1 MLFTILGLGANLW
14 FGAGYLCA
22 QSLTGRTMYVTAK
35 TIEIK
40 KSTAFFADT
49 LGTLSYG
56 DPVSVLQENGKWVR
70 IQSLKP
76 PLIGG
81 WVAAANLTTKRILAG
96 SSTSASAN
104 EIALAGKGFNQ
115 EVENAYKQ
123 NGALDY
129 SAIDA
134 MEAIQIPNRE
144 LFRFIQEGHLVRGRI
159 K

>member
-1 MLFTILGLGANLW
+1 MKRIMLFTILGLGIA
-14 FGAGYLCA
+14 GALCA
-22 QSLTGRTMYVTAK
+22 QSLTGRTMYVTTK

-49 LGTLSYG
+49 LGSLSYG
-56 DPVSVLQENGKWVR
+56 APVSVLQENGKWVR
-70 IQSLKP
+70 IKSLEAP
-76 PLIGG
+76 EISG
-81 WVAAANLTTKRILAG
+81 WVAAAGLTTKRIIAG

-123 NGALDY
+123 SGALDY

-134 MEAIQIPNRE
+134 MEAIQIPNGQLLSFLR
-144 LFRFIQEGHLVRGRI
+144 EGHLAQGE
-159 K
+159 